1 MELLNRDTLK
11 KVWIVPDE
19 PVTQVKI
26 GDPEYFDDDVGKPY
40 TLDYNN
46 LPANGRVSGMYI
58 ESVFEKWELDE
69 KEKDVYGKDILD
81 INSTNIVVYNLDK
94 SDNETL
100 KLINNEESPA
110 DRVYSVID
118 TLEKYGNKNV
128 KTTLLGCD
136 TAQFAFE
143 VNGKNDL
150 VSTLADGAYGSAMYT
165 KDNEDFAAVL
175 LLDAD
180 AVSFKEAVQLAD
192 YLMDIPE
199 KKKALYHFDKMPV
212 LDTDMSREEQLAVR
226 EKARNENKTFE
237 SER

>member
-1 MELLNRDTLK
+1 MELLNKDTQK
-11 KVWIVPDE
+11 KVWIVPEE
-19 PVTQVKI
+19 PVTQIKI
-26 GDPEYFDDDVGKPY
+26 GDPDYFNDDMGKSY
-40 TLDYNN
+40 TLDYNK
-46 LPANGRVSGMYI
+46 LPANGRISGMYV
-58 ESVFEKWELDE
+58 ESVSEKWELDE

-136 TAQFAFE
+136 TAQFVFE
-143 VNGKNDL
+143 VNNKDEL
-150 VSTLADGAYGSAMYT
+150 VSTLADGAYGSAVYT
-165 KDNEDFAAVL
+165 KESESFAAVL
-175 LLDAD
+175 ILDETAL
-180 AVSFKEAVQLAD
+180 SFKEAVQLVD
-192 YLMDIPE
+192 YLMDIPD
-199 KKKALYHFDKMPV
+199 KKKELYHFDKMPA